1 MTCLPPIE
9 AKAILAGILA
19 DFAETD
25 LDNLGDYLK
34 HCGFDIGAISK
45 PRDLLDAWV
54 GHYRIGQ
61 GTYDTDR
68 ALLDLTT
75 WPPIARR
82 IFELL
87 QEKQS
92 LAK

>member
-1 MTCLPPIE
+1 MTYLPPTG
-9 AKAILAGILA
+9 AKDILAGILV
-19 DFAETD
+19 DFMQED
-25 LDNLGDYLK
+25 LENLGGYLK
-34 HCGFDIGAISK
+34 HCGFDIGAIEKS
-45 PRDLLDAWV
+45 RDLLDAWI

-82 IFELL
+82 IFER
-87 QEKQS
+87 QQS

>member
-1 MTCLPPIE
+1 MAYLPAAE
-9 AKAILAGILA
+9 AKAILASILV
-19 DFAETD
+19 DFLEGN

-45 PRDLLDAWV
+45 PRELLDAWV
-54 GHYRIGQ
+54 GHYRIDQ
-61 GTYDTDR
+61 GTYDTDG
-68 ALLDLTT
+68 ALLDITT

-82 IFELL
+82 IFEL
-87 QEKQS
+87 QS